1 MHSTHSHCALFDPH
15 PSHLALSLGAVTAHK
30 MVGVVCF
37 GSRGGIWVLS
47 KLVVAASETMTRGWR
62 RGEEEALTVGVGR
75 VSALSEGEEI
85 EEGGKEGEEEVRF
98 WCLTGFRSWGR
109 GRSGG
114 VDEGFPAVDKKLLRG
129 GEGWC

>member
-1 MHSTHSHCALFDPH
+1 
-15 PSHLALSLGAVTAHK
+15 
-30 MVGVVCF
+30 
-37 GSRGGIWVLS
+37 
-47 KLVVAASETMTRGWR
+47 MTCGWR

-85 EEGGKEGEEEVRF
+85 EEGRKEEGEEVRF

>member
-1 MHSTHSHCALFDPH
+1 
-15 PSHLALSLGAVTAHK
+15 

-37 GSRGGIWVLS
+37 GSGGGIWVLS

-75 VSALSEGEEI
+75 VSALSEDEEI
-85 EEGGKEGEEEVRF
+85 EEGGKEGGEEVRF

-114 VDEGFPAVDKKLLRG
+114 GGGKALEGGF
-129 GEGWC
+129 